1 MTSPTGKPRRTVGGW
16 ITLIRAFHPEIARER
31 QLIWIST
38 AAVLG
43 GVVLRLLEPWPL
55 KFIYNAVFLG
65 HKHGLSLALLQSL
78 SPELQVA
85 IFTVSMVV
93 ITGLA
98 ATFEYI
104 STVTMGVAASRIL
117 ADIRGNLF
125 RHLADLSVSFHGRN
139 RTGDLIT
146 HVTYDVDRMREV
158 TVSSLLPFL
167 VNVLTLTAM
176 LGVMLW
182 MNWKLGCI
190 VAVVFPVFFLAVD
203 RLMGRIKEVA
213 REQRR
218 REGSVATATAETIG
232 SIRIVQALS
241 LQSRFMDIF
250 SVANR
255 RSFQAG
261 NKAQQLSA
269 GLERVIDL
277 LATSTTAVVLW
288 FGVRN
293 VFDGQLTPGDL
304 IVFTNY
310 LRTGFKPIRQLAKYL
325 GQIARALASGD
336 RILGLLAT
344 PLEIKDEAGA
354 MVAPPFEGHIRFE
367 NVSFEYEPQREALRN
382 VSFEVKP
389 GQKAVLTGPSGSGKS
404 TIASLLLRLHDPCEG
419 RILIDGRDIRSY
431 TLESLRSQISIV
443 MQDSP
448 LFALSV
454 RDNIALGKTH
464 SSPQE
469 VIQAARIANAHD
481 FIVQMPKHYDTVL
494 GERGAT
500 LSGGQR
506 QRIAIARAAIRK
518 APVIILDE
526 PTTGL
531 DRKNE
536 REVSAA
542 LDSLSRGS
550 TTVLITHDL
559 QATQEADS
567 IFFLMDGRIVESGT
581 HESLM
586 TLDREYAAMVRR
598 RKFGTLGGEV
608 ACASN
613 A

>member
-1 MTSPTGKPRRTVGGW
+1 M
-16 ITLIRAFHPEIARER
+16 IRAFRAEIARER
-31 QLIWIST
+31 RLIWIS
-38 AAVLG
+38 AVAVLV
-43 GVVLRLLEPWPL
+43 GVVLRALEPWPL
-55 KFIYNAVFLG
+55 KFIYNALFLG
-65 HKHGLSLALLQSL
+65 HKHGMSLALLQGL
-78 SPELQVA
+78 SPEIQVA
-85 IFTVSMVV
+85 VYTASMVV

-98 ATFEYI
+98 ATLEYV

-117 ADIRGNLF
+117 ADIRGHLF
-125 RHLADLSVSFHGRN
+125 RHLAHLSVSFHGRN

-176 LGVMLW
+176 LGVMVW

-203 RLMGRIKEVA
+203 RLMARIKEVA

-218 REGSVATATAETIG
+218 REGSVASATAETIG
-232 SIRIVQALS
+232 SIRTVQALS

-255 RSFQAG
+255 KSLQAG

-269 GLERVIDL
+269 GLERIIDL
-277 LATSTTAVVLW
+277 LATSTTALVLW

-293 VFDGQLTPGDL
+293 VLKGQLTPGDL
-304 IVFTNY
+304 IVFTTY

-336 RILGLLAT
+336 RILGLLTT
-344 PLEIKDEAGA
+344 PLEIKDE
-354 MVAPPFEGHIRFE
+354 
-367 NVSFEYEPQREALRN
+367 YEPQRVALRN

-389 GQKAVLTGPSGSGKS
+389 GQKVVLVGPSGSGKS

-419 RILIDGRDIRSY
+419 RILIDGKDIRSY
-431 TLESLRSQISIV
+431 TIESLRSQISIV

-454 RDNIALGKTH
+454 QDNIALGKT
-464 SSPQE
+464 SGTPEE
-469 VIQAARIANAHD
+469 VIQAAQIANAHD
-481 FIVQMPKHYDTVL
+481 FVIRMPRQYDTVL

-506 QRIAIARAAIRK
+506 QRIAIARAAIRR
-518 APVIILDE
+518 APIVILDE

-536 REVSAA
+536 QEVSAA
-542 LDSLSRGS
+542 LDRLSEDS
-550 TTVLITHDL
+550 TTLLITHDL
-559 QATQEADS
+559 RVAEDADLVL
-567 IFFLMDGRIVESGT
+567 FLSEGRIVESGT
-581 HESLM
+581 HKSLM
-586 TLDREYAAMVRR
+586 SLDREFAAMVHS
-598 RKFGTLGGEV
+598 RKLCNLHGEA
-608 ACASN
+608 ACACTV
-613 A
+613 

>member
-1 MTSPTGKPRRTVGGW
+1 MKRPTPTSRRTVAGW
-16 ITLIRAFHPEIARER
+16 LTLIRAFHAEIARER
-31 QLIWIST
+31 RLIWISA

-43 GVVLRLLEPWPL
+43 GVVLRALEPWPL
-55 KFIYNAVFLG
+55 KFIYNALFLG
-65 HKHGLSLALLQSL
+65 HKHGMSLAVLQRF
-78 SPELQVA
+78 SPEVQVA
-85 IFTVSMVV
+85 IYIASMVV

-98 ATFEYI
+98 ATFEYV

-117 ADIRGNLF
+117 ADIRGHLF
-125 RHLADLSVSFHGRN
+125 RHLANLSVSFHGRN

-167 VNVLTLTAM
+167 VNVLSLTAM

-182 MNWKLGCI
+182 MNWKLGCL
-190 VAVVFPVFFLAVD
+190 VAIVFPVFFLAVD
-203 RLMGRIKEVA
+203 RLMMRIREVA

-218 REGSVATATAETIG
+218 REGSVASATAEAIS
-232 SIRIVQALS
+232 SIRTVQALS
-241 LQSRFMDIF
+241 LQPRFMNIF

-255 RSFQAG
+255 RSLQAG

-277 LATSTTAVVLW
+277 LATCTTAVVLW

-293 VFDGQLTPGDL
+293 VLKGELTPGDL
-304 IVFTNY
+304 IVFTSY

-336 RILGLLAT
+336 RILSLLGT
-344 PLEIKDEAGA
+344 PLEIKDEADA
-354 MVAPPFEGHIRFE
+354 EVATPFKGHIVFE
-367 NVSFEYEPQREALRN
+367 NVSFEYEPERVALRN

-389 GQKAVLTGPSGSGKS
+389 GQKAVLVGPSGSGKS

-431 TLESLRSQISIV
+431 TLESLRSHISIV

-454 RDNIALGKTH
+454 RDNIALGKT
-464 SSPQE
+464 SGTYEE
-469 VIQAARIANAHD
+469 VTAAARIANAHD
-481 FIVQMPKHYDTVL
+481 FVTRMPRGYDTVL

-506 QRIAIARAAIRK
+506 QRIAIARAAIRR
-518 APVIILDE
+518 APIVILDE

-536 REVSAA
+536 QEVSAA
-542 LDSLSRGS
+542 LDRLSEDS
-550 TTVLITHDL
+550 TTLLITHDL
-559 QATQEADS
+559 QSAEHADLVL
-567 IFFLMDGRIVESGT
+567 FLSEGRIVEYGT

-586 TLDREYAAMVRR
+586 RLDREYAAVVHRR
-598 RKFGTLGGEV
+598 GLCNLHGEV
-608 ACASN
+608 ACACN
-613 A
+613 V

>member
-1 MTSPTGKPRRTVGGW
+1 MTSPTAKSRRTVAGW
-16 ITLIRAFHPEIARER
+16 FALIRAFHAEIAHER
-31 QLIWIST
+31 RLICVST
-38 AAVLG
+38 VTVLG

-55 KFIYNAVFLG
+55 KFIYNALFLG
-65 HKHGLSLALLQSL
+65 HKHGMSLAFLQRF
-78 SPELQVA
+78 SPEVQVA
-85 IFTVSMVV
+85 VYTGSMVV

-98 ATFEYI
+98 ATFEYV

-117 ADIRGNLF
+117 ADVRGNLF
-125 RHLADLSVSFHGRN
+125 RHLANLSVSFHGRN

-190 VAVVFPVFFLAVD
+190 VAVVFPVFFLSVD
-203 RLMGRIKEVA
+203 RLMARIKDVA

-218 REGSVATATAETIG
+218 REGSVASTTAETIG
-232 SIRIVQALS
+232 AIRTVQALS
-241 LQSRFMDIF
+241 LQSRFMEIF
-250 SVANR
+250 SLANR
-255 RSFQAG
+255 GSLQAG
-261 NKAQQLSA
+261 NKAQQLAA

-293 VFDGQLTPGDL
+293 VFSGQLTPGDL

-344 PLEIKDEAGA
+344 PLEIKDEADA
-354 MVAPPFEGHIRFE
+354 VVAPPLRGHIRFE
-367 NVSFEYEPQREALRN
+367 NVSFEYEPQRKALRN
-382 VSFEVKP
+382 VTFEVTP

-404 TIASLLLRLHDPCEG
+404 TIASLLLRLHDPSEG

-431 TLESLRSQISIV
+431 TLESLRSQISSV

-454 RDNIALGKTH
+454 RDNIALGKT
-464 SSPQE
+464 SGTPQE
-469 VIQAARIANAHD
+469 VLQAARMANAHD
-481 FIVQMPKHYDTVL
+481 FIMQMPKQYDTVL

-506 QRIAIARAAIRK
+506 QRIAVARAAIRK
-518 APVIILDE
+518 APIIILDE

-542 LDSLSRGS
+542 LDSLSNGS
-550 TTVLITHDL
+550 TTLLITHDL
-559 QATQEADS
+559 QAAQEADS

-581 HESLM
+581 HQSLM
-586 TLDREYAAMVRR
+586 SLDREYAAMVHR
-598 RKFGTLGGEV
+598 RKLSDLHGEV

>member
-1 MTSPTGKPRRTVGGW
+1 
-16 ITLIRAFHPEIARER
+16 
-31 QLIWIST
+31 
-38 AAVLG
+38 
-43 GVVLRLLEPWPL
+43 
-55 KFIYNAVFLG
+55 
-65 HKHGLSLALLQSL
+65 
-78 SPELQVA
+78 
-85 IFTVSMVV
+85 
-93 ITGLA
+93 
-98 ATFEYI
+98 
-104 STVTMGVAASRIL
+104 
-117 ADIRGNLF
+117 
-125 RHLADLSVSFHGRN
+125 
-139 RTGDLIT
+139 
-146 HVTYDVDRMREV
+146 
-158 TVSSLLPFL
+158 
-167 VNVLTLTAM
+167 M

-203 RLMGRIKEVA
+203 RLMGRIKDVA

-336 RILGLLAT
+336 RILGLLGT
-344 PLEIKDEAGA
+344 PLEIKDEADA
-354 MVAPPFEGHIRFE
+354 MVAPPFKGHIRFE
-367 NVSFEYEPQREALRN
+367 NVSFEYEPHRGALRN

-419 RILIDGRDIRSY
+419 RILIDGRDIRTY

-559 QATQEADS
+559 QAAQEADS

-581 HESLM
+581 HQSLM

>member
-1 MTSPTGKPRRTVGGW
+1 MKSLTAKPRRTVAGW
-16 ITLIRAFHPEIARER
+16 LTLLRTFHEEITRER
-31 QLIWIST
+31 RLIWVSAVT
-38 AAVLG
+38 VLG

-55 KFIYNAVFLG
+55 KFIYNALFLG
-65 HKHGLSLALLQSL
+65 HKRGMSLAFLQRF
-78 SPELQVA
+78 SPEVQVA
-85 IFTVSMVV
+85 IYTASMVA

-98 ATFEYI
+98 ATFEYV
-104 STVTMGVAASRIL
+104 STVAMGVAASRIL
-117 ADIRGNLF
+117 ADVRGNLF
-125 RHLADLSVSFHGRN
+125 RHLANLSVSFHGRN

-146 HVTYDVDRMREV
+146 NVTYDVDRMREV

-167 VNVLTLTAM
+167 VNGLTLTAM

-203 RLMGRIKEVA
+203 RLMARIKDVA

-218 REGSVATATAETIG
+218 REGSVASATAETIG
-232 SIRIVQALS
+232 SIRTVQALS
-241 LQSRFMDIF
+241 LQSRFMEIF
-250 SVANR
+250 SLANR
-255 RSFQAG
+255 RSLQAG
-261 NKAQQLSA
+261 NKAQQLAA

-277 LATSTTAVVLW
+277 LATSTTATVLW

-293 VFDGQLTPGDL
+293 VFSGQLTPGDL

-344 PLEIKDEAGA
+344 PLEIKDEADA
-354 MVAPPFEGHIRFE
+354 VVAPPLRGHIRFE
-367 NVSFEYEPQREALRN
+367 NVSFDYEPQRKALRN
-382 VSFEVKP
+382 VTFEVKP

-404 TIASLLLRLHDPCEG
+404 TIASLLLRLHDPSEG

-454 RDNIALGKTH
+454 RDNIALGKT
-464 SSPQE
+464 SGTPQE
-469 VIQAARIANAHD
+469 VIQAAGIANAHA
-481 FIVQMPKHYDTVL
+481 FIMQMPKQYDTLL
-494 GERGAT
+494 GERGNT

-518 APVIILDE
+518 APINILDE

-542 LDSLSRGS
+542 LDKLGRGS
-550 TTVLITHDL
+550 TTLLVTHDL
-559 QATQEADS
+559 QAAQEADS
-567 IFFLMDGRIVESGT
+567 ILFLMEGRIVESGT
-581 HESLM
+581 HQSLM
-586 TLDREYAAMVRR
+586 ALNREYAAMVHR
-598 RKFGTLGGEV
+598 RKLSDLRGEV
-608 ACASN
+608 AFAFN
-613 A
+613 G